1 MSNAEI
7 VSVRGRVEAPRLQ
20 TRVEPVYPEYALWAR
35 MHGVSVLEA
44 IITSKGCVNGLHVL
58 RSSALPLDAAAM
70 KAVALW
76 TYKPAMLDG
85 RAVPVYLTV
94 TVNFQMWR

>member
-1 MSNAEI
+1 
-7 VSVRGRVEAPRLQ
+7 
-20 TRVEPVYPEYALWAR
+20 
-35 MHGVSVLEA
+35 
-44 IITSKGCVNGLHVL
+44 VNGLHVL